1 MLIAMFVFAGIIDI
15 NRLKTFLTT
24 CW

>member
-15 NRLKTFLTT
+15 NRLKTFLAT